1 MSDRLNTLT
10 KEEKNQMEE
19 LIVRGQMI
27 VFPERVE
34 QWEEYV
40 EKSFS
45 EKYKG
50 QDAAEALQIIEA
62 LNRGIGLDKAKEM
75 LTEIEP
81 NGEANGLV
89 RRAVLLFA
97 NHGPEFWKETS
108 EGHISLRTRFQLFRI
123 RRRNEKL
130 TKMYQFM
137 LPAGD
142 EKSKDQETITDDKK
156 VEDKSKSW
164 VLGDDEMQIVVEQQR
179 ELAQRTNKESQSQT
193 SEIDT
198 QDVDR

>member
-1 MSDRLNTLT
+1 
-10 KEEKNQMEE
+10 MEE

-142 EKSKDQETITDDKK
+142 EKSKGQETITDDKN

-193 SEIDT
+193 SEIDN